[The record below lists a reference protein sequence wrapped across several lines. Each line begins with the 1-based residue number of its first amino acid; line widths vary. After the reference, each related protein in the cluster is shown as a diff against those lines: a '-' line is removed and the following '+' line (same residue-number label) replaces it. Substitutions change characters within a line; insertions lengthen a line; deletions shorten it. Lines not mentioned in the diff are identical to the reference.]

1 MWTHKKAA
9 MPILLCVWCE
19 HARSYC
25 YLFSCQSCVYP
36 TGFLSLSLY
45 LWLCWIGCSFI
56 VIFSLAL
63 SCLDHVLFSFF
74 SFSCL
79 QVISC
84 SLRSLVSFWGSQFSK
99 THLFLAQLFWVV
111 LNIRSGWPTYPSWFC
126 QRTDKK
132 RIPFTVVHY
141 AENPTGDSSEWC
153 GFVIFHAGKETFSQ
167 FQVNGKRPTGAVQKR
182 KEKRQQWQNMKGQSL
197 ECVQSLYVK
206 ICCSFCSHRT
216 CWAKWESLQC
226 IHSDDVVLWN
236 LI

>member
-1 MWTHKKAA
+1 MWTRKKAA

-25 YLFSCQSCVYP
+25 YLFSCQSCVYL
-36 TGFLSLSLY
+36 TGFLFLSLY

-84 SLRSLVSFWGSQFSK
+84 SLRSLVSFWGSQFSN

-141 AENPTGDSSEWC
+141 AENPTVQNDAVLSYFMQEKKPFRSFMLTENVPQVQYKKERKKDNSDKTWKDKVWSASSHCTLKFDAVSVLTE
-153 GFVIFHAGKETFSQ
+153 HAGQ
-167 FQVNGKRPTGAVQKR
+167 N
-182 KEKRQQWQNMKGQSL
+182 EKVYNASILMTL
-197 ECVQSLYVK
+197 FFE
-206 ICCSFCSHRT
+206 I
-216 CWAKWESLQC
+216 
-226 IHSDDVVLWN
+226 
-236 LI
+236 